1 MAVSKNS
8 APAWTIIAKSTNKA
22 ANLTAKISITQVST
36 LLIMVQPFDFWGYG
50 MNSSVLTVAFRVP
63 LAPAS
68 PLVRGPNTNYSNL
81 HIQWTKLSI

>member
-1 MAVSKNS
+1 MAVSTNTT
-8 APAWTIIAKSTNKA
+8 PVWTILASSTNKTA
-22 ANLTAKISITQVST
+22 TLTAKIKITQVST

-68 PLVRGPNTNYSNL
+68 PLVRGQNTNYSNL
-81 HIQWTKLSI
+81 HIQWT